1 MKIADISRLFR
12 SKKGSYSEYQKWEV
26 QGVQLWDKNAQ
37 LPPSNR
43 KVLARPIVRTKM
55 PPELHVLKTLFRGNI
70 ITAKKMHFNDYFL
83 IILDEIWESASS
95 HFPK

>member
-1 MKIADISRLFR
+1 MKIADKSRLFR

-43 KVLARPIVRTKM
+43 KVLTFEEQNHR
-55 PPELHVLKTLFRGNI
+55 
-70 ITAKKMHFNDYFL
+70 KKDAF
-83 IILDEIWESASS
+83 
-95 HFPK
+95 